1 MAKTKKPKTEVV
13 FLGGVDGIG
22 MNMTA
27 FSYGNDIIAVDCG
40 VAFPEDD
47 MLGIDLVIPDFSY
60 LESNA
65 EKVRALFITHGHED
79 HIGAVPYFLKKFPGI
94 PVYATPLT
102 IGIIEGKLAE
112 HGIRNAKLCRVH
124 AGDTVR
130 AGVLEV
136 EFIAV
141 NHSMPDSCAVCI
153 STPVG
158 RILHT
163 GDFKVD
169 FTPVGEHPIDLARF
183 AELGRKGIRLL
194 LCDSTNAERPGY
206 TPSESSLA
214 VSFDRLLGGEKR
226 RVVIATFSSNVHRV
240 QQIINASEKY
250 GRKVAVTGRSMQNF
264 FRAATEL
271 GYLEVADGT
280 VIDISDI
287 KKYPPERITVVT
299 TGSQGEPMSALYRM
313 AFGEHNQI
321 TLGSGDLVVLSSS
334 AIPGNEKFIT
344 KIINELF
351 KRGAE
356 VITYN
361 NYDVHVSG
369 HACREELKLMHTLT
383 NPEFFIPVHGEYK
396 HLIAHVDIARSLGME
411 DNRIIIPE
419 VGGVVE
425 LSKRSMKHGG
435 TVEAGGIMIDGNGV
449 GNIGGV
455 VLRDRKKLSEDG
467 VIIVSACV
475 DASGGEIVTQP
486 EIVTRGFVD
495 ERESEDM
502 LSDLSEAVCN
512 SLGRSFARGVDDL
525 SVLKSRLRDDISEFA
540 RKRTKRRPMVIT
552 MLFDITV

>member
-313 AFGEHNQI
+313 AFGEHAQVTVGHEDI
-321 TLGSGDLVVLSSS
+321 VVLSSS
-334 AIPGNEKFIT
+334 PIPGNEKMISC
-344 KIINELF
+344 IVNELL
-351 KRGAE
+351 KRGTE
-356 VITYN
+356 VINDSTAE
-361 NYDVHVSG
+361 VHVSG
-369 HACREELKLMHTLT
+369 HACMEELKIMHALT
-383 NPEFFIPVHGEYK
+383 RPQCFVPLHGEYRHLKK
-396 HLIAHVDIARSLGME
+396 HADLAKQMGME
-411 DNRIIIPE
+411 PRKIIIPQTGKVIELTKRTIKARGE
-419 VGGVVE
+419 VPSGAIMVDGYSVGDVGV
-425 LSKRSMKHGG
+425 
-435 TVEAGGIMIDGNGV
+435 TI
-449 GNIGGV
+449 
-455 VLRDRKKLSEDG
+455 LRDRRHLAEDG
-467 VIIVSACV
+467 ILIVVTAI
-475 DASGGEIVTQP
+475 DRYTGNIVTGP
-486 EIVTRGFVD
+486 DISTKGFVYAK
-495 ERESEDM
+495 ESEALLDE
-502 LSDLSEAVCN
+502 LAKLAQ
-512 SLGRSFARGVDDL
+512 RSIERCLHRGVSDFETMQTRVRDEL
-525 SVLKSRLRDDISEFA
+525 NSVIYQ
-540 RKRTKRRPMVIT
+540 RTKRRPMIVPIF
-552 MLFDITV
+552 MDFSL

>member
-79 HIGAVPYFLKKFPGI
+79 HIGAVPYFLKKFPSI

-136 EFIAV
+136 AV

-250 GRKVAVTGRSMQNF
+250 GRKVAVMGRSMQNF

-280 VIDISDI
+280 VIAISDI

-486 EIVTRGFVD
+486 EIVTRGFVY